1 MTGIFF
7 SEKTIL
13 LFSLS
18 LSVIVIIN
26 HEILNL
32 GFYESKQSKCQI
44 SFIIFCTKK
53 KKDFCGERRER
64 NENNTKLFAKNHPK
78 PELIAV
84 TGSKSL

>member
-7 SEKTIL
+7 QKRQ
-13 LFSLS
+13 FCYSLS

-32 GFYESKQSKCQI
+32 GFYVSKQSKCQI

-53 KKDFCGERRER
+53 RRTFAESVER